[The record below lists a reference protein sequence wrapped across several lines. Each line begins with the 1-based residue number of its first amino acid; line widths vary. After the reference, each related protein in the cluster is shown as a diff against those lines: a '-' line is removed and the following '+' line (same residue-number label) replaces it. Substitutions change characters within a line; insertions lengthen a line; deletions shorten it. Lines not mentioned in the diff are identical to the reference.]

1 MITLK
6 VLTNVKRIMVFTMAI
21 LSIIACK
28 KTDSN
33 WDDVKDPHDVGQ
45 NGHLRQAKTF
55 SSDVAIKWLNME
67 LDMMRVPLAAGARSQ
82 GADRV
87 LAYNGIALYH
97 SILPG
102 MPSYKTLSGQLIAFP
117 AMPSAEPGKAYHW
130 AASANAAMAFINR
143 KLFPNASDANK
154 AAMDALENSLQ
165 AIYASE
171 VDDATLQRSIAFG
184 REVASRVDVWST
196 SDGSANVNPAYIP
209 PVGPGLWV
217 PTAPTPPVNPYA
229 SQIRLLVPGV
239 SAGTDPQPPP
249 TYSTNPASDFY
260 KMVKDVYDKSLVLT
274 DDQKAMA
281 FYHRDA
287 PGYPGGGHFVAVLS
301 QVLTQSKATLDVAA
315 LACVKTGIGYHEAVT
330 LCFTKKYQVNLVRPV
345 TYIKDVM
352 GFTSWTTLIPTPNHP
367 EFPSAHATNA
377 GAVAVM
383 LTSVF
388 GHDFGFTLDTYQ
400 YLGFPARN
408 YSSFAD
414 MAKEMSD
421 SRVFGGIHY
430 QSSCDK
436 GLIMGAKVGQ
446 NVLSKIKFR

>member
-388 GHDFGFTLDTYQ
+388 GEEFEFTLDTYQ

-414 MAKEMSD
+414 MAFEMSN

-430 QSSCDK
+430 QASCDK

>member
-388 GHDFGFTLDTYQ
+388 GEEFEFTLDTYQ

-414 MAKEMSD
+414 MAFEMSN

-430 QSSCDK
+430 QASCDK
-436 GLIMGAKVGQ
+436 GLIMGAKVGR

>member
-67 LDMMRVPLAAGARSQ
+67 LEMMRVPLAAGARSQ

-184 REVASRVDVWST
+184 REVANRVDVWST
-196 SDGSANVNPAYIP
+196 TDGSANVNPAYIP

-388 GHDFGFTLDTYQ
+388 GEEFEFTLDTYQ

-414 MAKEMSD
+414 MAFEMSN

-430 QSSCDK
+430 QASCDK

>member
-1 MITLK
+1 MITLN

-67 LDMMRVPLAAGARSQ
+67 LEMMRVPLAAGARSQ

-388 GHDFGFTLDTYQ
+388 GEEFEFTLDTYQ

-414 MAKEMSD
+414 MAFEMSN

-430 QSSCDK
+430 QASCDK